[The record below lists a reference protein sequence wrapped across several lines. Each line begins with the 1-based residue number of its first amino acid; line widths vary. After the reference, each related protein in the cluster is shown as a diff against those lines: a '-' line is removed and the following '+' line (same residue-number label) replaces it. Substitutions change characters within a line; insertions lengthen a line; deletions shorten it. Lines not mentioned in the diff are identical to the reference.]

1 MPILGVVAGNNPPPA
16 VISNISFV
24 TSTHSSSLISTI
36 AIPASAQANDIAVL
50 MTMGANAAKGA
61 APAAP
66 TNTGWTNLN
75 SWIFNANSPDLRPFR
90 IHTAYKIL
98 TSGDLGTSIN
108 TVTSSEEP
116 RHTISIFRPNVAPSS
131 IQLLGSGYDYRAS
144 VQASATAS
152 ASGNSGVGLVL
163 ASIGTANTT
172 TKTVTGA
179 TMTDMISP
187 AATNRFHQYS
197 IVSGSFSNVTITA
210 DSSGAYRF
218 VDVGVLKV
226 L

>member
-1 MPILGVVAGNNPPPA
+1 MNKSADLDAPLTRVIQILMEIRNSGETDLETQQGLDMVV
-16 VISNISFV
+16 
-24 TSTHSSSLISTI
+24 
-36 AIPASAQANDIAVL
+36 
-50 MTMGANAAKGA
+50 
-61 APAAP
+61 
-66 TNTGWTNLN
+66 
-75 SWIFNANSPDLRPFR
+75 
-90 IHTAYKIL
+90 KIL